1 MGTSFETVIDSAV
14 ITIRD
19 YKLDKLFKEDEES
32 FIEVMTAYL
41 VRAIPKFAP
50 SCNKSLDYNIGTKEF
65 VEDLDIHTVSQ
76 NVYEK
81 LVEIY
86 EKLRASAVE
95 SGVDTGSIHRPH
107 HIAYVVGVSQE
118 IHIREV
124 DDPLC
129 HFFRSDAAGDHDLAA
144 GSLYSVVVTLSIGR
158 SELHHP
164 Q

>member
-65 VEDLDIHTVSQ
+65 VEDLDIC
-76 NVYEK
+76 
-81 LVEIY
+81 
-86 EKLRASAVE
+86 
-95 SGVDTGSIHRPH
+95 
-107 HIAYVVGVSQE
+107 
-118 IHIREV
+118 EV
-124 DDPLC
+124 DILADWTGYMWALDV
-129 HFFRSDAAGDHDLAA
+129 HQDVLELKASLNNSDFKKLEAPAMLKARTAYLEYIRRKIKTDTNNYMFQFVD
-144 GSLYSVVVTLSIGR
+144 SYF
-158 SELHHP
+158 
-164 Q
+164 